1 MDAARFNRFSR
12 WKLETCVTFGSIHS
26 TWPFNSFQLRI
37 WRGRSSRINLV
48 EFGVSVNPIA
58 LGIEQLQANPSWVL
72 GKVSATNV
80 PDFAKG
86 SGYLFRK
93 GDLLNPVDRAEIVT
107 KLTSLVEHAPPN
119 YQMHLIGLTEGEVSE
134 DEAGMRLA
142 RLVAGPGVEL
152 RGPVESRV
160 NLVSTRRGLLRIDLN
175 RLNRL
180 NELSGIAVFTLYDAM
195 AVNAGTEV
203 AGAKVIPLVYSLALL
218 EQVEQITQGKPVVD
232 VLPFRPFKVGVVVR
246 EQLKPGPRA
255 RFVEAVERKLAWF
268 GSELL
273 GIAVTENNPQSL
285 VEHLSEFKAQGADLI
300 LHVGGHASDPLDPVF
315 PALEE
320 LDIRMERLGSPAHPG
335 TLFWLAYWQETALFG
350 LASCGMFSRTTLGDL
365 FLARLLAGEHLT
377 SDTIARMGYGGLF
390 TREMAFRFPPY
401 GLKDADE

>member
-1 MDAARFNRFSR
+1 M
-12 WKLETCVTFGSIHS
+12 
-26 TWPFNSFQLRI
+26 
-37 WRGRSSRINLV
+37 
-48 EFGVSVNPIA
+48 NPIA
-58 LGIEQLQANPSWVL
+58 LGIEQLQLNPSGVL

-93 GDLLNPVDRAEIVT
+93 GDLFNPADRAEIIG
-107 KLTSLVEHAPPN
+107 KITSLAEHAPPD
-119 YQMHLIGLTEGEVSE
+119 YELHLIGLTEGEVSE

-152 RGPVESRV
+152 RPPVESRV
-160 NLVSTRRGLLRIDLN
+160 NLVAKQRGLLRIDLN
-175 RLNRL
+175 RLNKL
-180 NELSGIAVFTLYDAM
+180 NELAGVAVFTLYDAM

-203 AGAKVIPLVYSLALL
+203 AGAKVIPLVFPLAQL
-218 EQVEQITQGKPVVD
+218 EQVAQITQDRPVVD
-232 VLPFRPFKVGVVVR
+232 VLPFQPYKVGVVVR

-255 RFVEAVERKLAWF
+255 RFMEAVERKLAWF
-268 GSELL
+268 GSTLL
-273 GIAVTENNPQSL
+273 GVAIAENTPASVQEKL
-285 VEHLSEFKAQGADLI
+285 AEFKARGAALI

-315 PALEE
+315 PALDR
-320 LDIRMERLGSPAHPG
+320 LDIQMERLGSPAHPG
-335 TLFWLAYWQETALFG
+335 TLFWLAYWDNTALFG

-377 SDTIARMGYGGLF
+377 SETIARMGYGGLF

-401 GLKDADE
+401 GLKDQADD

>member
-1 MDAARFNRFSR
+1 M
-12 WKLETCVTFGSIHS
+12 
-26 TWPFNSFQLRI
+26 
-37 WRGRSSRINLV
+37 
-48 EFGVSVNPIA
+48 NPIA
-58 LGIEQLQANPSWVL
+58 LGIDQLRANLSGVL

-80 PDFAKG
+80 PDFARG

-93 GDLLNPVDRAEIVT
+93 GDVFDQAAHAEIIG
-107 KLTSLVEHAPPN
+107 KLTSLVENAPAG
-119 YQMHLIGLTEGEVSE
+119 YKLHLIELTEGEVSE
-134 DEAGMRLA
+134 DEAGLRLA
-142 RLVAGPGVEL
+142 RLVAGPGLEL

-160 NLVSTRRGLLRIDLN
+160 NLVATRRGLLRIDLR

-180 NELSGIAVFTLYDAM
+180 NELPGIAVFTLYDAM

-203 AGAKVIPLVYSLALL
+203 AGAKVTPLVYPLNLL
-218 EQVEQITQGKPVVD
+218 EQVGKIAQGQPVID
-232 VLPFRPFKVGVVVR
+232 VLPFQPYKVGVVVR
-246 EQLKPGPRA
+246 EQLAPKPRA
-255 RFVEAVERKLAWF
+255 RFMEAVEKKLAWF

-273 GIAVTENNPQSL
+273 GVAVSENNAGSL
-285 VEHLSEFKAQGADLI
+285 ADRLSEFKAQGADLI

-315 PALEE
+315 PALDQ
-320 LDIRMERLGSPAHPG
+320 LDIRMERLGAPAHPG
-335 TLFWLAYWQETALFG
+335 TLFWLAYWDKTALFG

-401 GLKDADE
+401 GLKDTLD